1 MSALLLIAMASLG
14 LTLGLCEDP
23 SPAAL
28 KMGEKRKRE
37 GEDGGPCSA
46 ITSHPRRWQTEGQV
60 VPDRGQQSVVG
71 DGPKGQVPVE
81 DLLCSGVGMFKSCSS
96 PGEALTLW
104 GPQLGEGFGGPT
116 GALSPL
122 SVWGRCV

>member
-1 MSALLLIAMASLG
+1 
-14 LTLGLCEDP
+14 
-23 SPAAL
+23 
-28 KMGEKRKRE
+28 MGEKRKRE
-37 GEDGGPCSA
+37 GEDGGPYPA

-60 VPDRGQQSVVG
+60 APDRGQQSAVG
-71 DGPKGQVPVE
+71 DGPKGQVPLE

-104 GPQLGEGFGGPT
+104 GRQLGEGFGGPT